1 MRVPRKQDEKFSL
14 NVGKADCVV
23 NVASEIR
30 HRCHDYDTESY
41 LTVHACGKL
50 RHFKE
55 INKRTDLPE
64 FHCPG

>member
-41 LTVHACGKL
+41 PRMCIIHPSPFPWIEYAAVNTM
-50 RHFKE
+50 
-55 INKRTDLPE
+55 
-64 FHCPG
+64 